1 MDPMERVIDEV
12 LGLMEL
18 MRREQISVHQMLEK
32 SSATIRS
39 LFRLRWVAIGLRNP
53 TDGLYRYEILSGF
66 REDAIA
72 ARKKQAF
79 KLEDFTTNSIYKGW
93 EVSRL
98 SKMYFEE
105 DKPYTSGSEVTFN
118 RPILMSSL
126 RRAPDDSL
134 EADYLTVQIPGNKGE
149 VLGWIETSGTIT
161 GKLPDV
167 ATIKW
172 IEMIA
177 DVLGAAIMKR
187 RYLVT

>member
-1 MDPMERVIDEV
+1 
-12 LGLMEL
+12 
-18 MRREQISVHQMLEK
+18 
-32 SSATIRS
+32 
-39 LFRLRWVAIGLRNP
+39 
-53 TDGLYRYEILSGF
+53 
-66 REDAIA
+66 
-72 ARKKQAF
+72 
-79 KLEDFTTNSIYKGW
+79 
-93 EVSRL
+93 
-98 SKMYFEE
+98 
-105 DKPYTSGSEVTFN
+105 
-118 RPILMSSL
+118 MSFL